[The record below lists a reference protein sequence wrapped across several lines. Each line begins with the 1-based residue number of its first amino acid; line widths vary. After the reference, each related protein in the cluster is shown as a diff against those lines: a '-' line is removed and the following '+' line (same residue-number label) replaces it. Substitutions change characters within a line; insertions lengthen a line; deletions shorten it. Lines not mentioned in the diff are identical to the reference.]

1 MRRGGGL
8 ALRARQGHTCAMFDT
23 LRALLRPATAPRT
36 EVSPD
41 VAIAALMVE
50 AACADGHY
58 DPDEAERI
66 AHLLARLLDL
76 SPAEAL
82 RLRAAGEAA
91 QAEAPD
97 LVRFTRAVKWA
108 LDEGARADLF
118 QALWGVV
125 LSDGRR
131 DPGEDALMRR
141 LAPLV
146 GVDDDVSA
154 AARRRAGR
162 DRGE

>member
-1 MRRGGGL
+1 
-8 ALRARQGHTCAMFDT
+8 MFDT

-36 EVSPD
+36 ETAPD

-58 DPDEAERI
+58 DPDEADRI

-76 SPAEAL
+76 SPDEAR
-82 RLRAAGEAA
+82 RLRQAGEAA

-125 LSDGRR
+125 ISDGRR
-131 DPGEDALMRR
+131 DPEEDALMRR

-154 AARRRAGR
+154 AARRRALK
-162 DRGE
+162 DRGL